1 MRPQQYGQQGQRQ
14 QAQRPMD
21 MREVPRTIQPGGQRA
36 RSPQTSPNK
45 ARNPQPQPRSISP
58 VQPAYHPDPRY
69 RQQQPYQQYPPQR
82 PNLQV
87 NVTAPKDPFID
98 PPRAA
103 FAAPPSPTLSDGVPG
118 SPIGASTRNLLHS
131 PSTQSL
137 SGSAASNPDND
148 RLAPA
153 AGGQDFWKRFS
164 MVAHEAELEKSGNRK
179 GDGKDPWLSKEF
191 RGTRKFKYGVWAIGL
206 ICIGAIAGGLAWHFT
221 HNDGPKLS
229 APTQHD
235 FGLGG
240 TSSVARSGIAV
251 GVGGGGDPTSIVTT
265 RQAAVAVATP
275 APLEDTEEADLDIA
289 QETEVPEEDADALLG
304 DEEEE
309 ITTTSR
315 RAARTSTTLVA
326 RATSHSTHTALARR
340 HRHRPA
346 RQ

>member
-1 MRPQQYGQQGQRQ
+1 
-14 QAQRPMD
+14 MD
-21 MREVPRTIQPGGQRA
+21 MREVGRTIQPGGQRA
-36 RSPQTSPNK
+36 RSPQTSPIK
-45 ARNPQPQPRSISP
+45 ARSPQPTPRSISP
-58 VQPAYHPDPRY
+58 VQPAYHADPRY

-103 FAAPPSPTLSDGVPG
+103 FAAPPSPTLSDGAPG
-118 SPIGASTRNLLHS
+118 SPVNGSTRNLLHS

-148 RLAPA
+148 RLAPTT
-153 AGGQDFWKRFS
+153 GGQDFWKRFS
-164 MVAHEAELEKSGNRK
+164 MVAHEAELEKTGNPN
-179 GDGKDPWLSKEF
+179 GNGKDPWLSKEF

-240 TSSVARSGIAV
+240 TSSVVRSGLAA
-251 GVGGGGDPTSIVTT
+251 GVGGGEGQATNVPTT
-265 RQAAVAVATP
+265 RPAAVAVATASP
-275 APLEDTEEADLDIA
+275 TISSLLAAAEDTEEADVDVA
-289 QETEVPEEDADALLG
+289 EETAELETPEEDVDALEG
-304 DEEEE
+304 PEEEE
-309 ITTTSR
+309 PTTSSR
-315 RAARTSTTLVA
+315 RAAATTINRVSTPLVA
-326 RATSHSTHTALARR
+326 RATSHSTKATLARR
-340 HRHRPA
+340 HRTRPA